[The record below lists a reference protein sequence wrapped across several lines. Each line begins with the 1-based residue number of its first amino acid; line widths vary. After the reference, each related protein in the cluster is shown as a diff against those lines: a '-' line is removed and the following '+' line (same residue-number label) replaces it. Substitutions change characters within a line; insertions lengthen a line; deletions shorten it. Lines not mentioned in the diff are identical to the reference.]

1 MPVQGLTIAAL
12 GAVAGVEMYAAAN
25 GRKQQDKHGY

>member
-1 MPVQGLTIAAL
+1 LTIAAL

-25 GRKQQDKHGY
+25 GNDPKQKDRHGY